1 MEWVNQRTCFFICQ
15 NSDRVPRLCAKLLP
29 RIRALA
35 KKKSSF
41 PVVSWEEFV
50 KEVKEIN
57 KTADEEGVRNVAF
70 YLNESAEVKE
80 NLVQH
85 TWMHYNFELAPSS
98 PTHRLKMK
106 SSGFNS
112 VTRYLLFRQFWN
124 PVQNTCSVYSFPD
137 QIPNPICVSCCQWFV
152 TAPFSSP
159 RTYFSNTY
167 VCRLLKAFFCDAH
180 IPSWGRRGDSLVKVI
195 GIQIIYR
202 FWFHVS

>member
-1 MEWVNQRTCFFICQ
+1 MCFFICQ

-41 PVVSWEEFV
+41 PVVSWEQFV

-57 KTADEEGVRNVAF
+57 KTADEDGVRNVAF

-85 TWMHYNFELAPSS
+85 TWMHYNFELAPSF

-112 VTRYLLFRQFWN
+112 VTRYLLSIQFWN

-137 QIPNPICVSCCQWFV
+137 IPNPICVSCCQWCI
-152 TAPFSSP
+152 TTLISSL
-159 RTYFSNTY
+159 RTYSWNTY
-167 VCRLLKAFFCDAH
+167 VCRLRRAFFSAMHTSPLRGGVGNPYEGDRDARH
-180 IPSWGRRGDSLVKVI
+180 LD
-195 GIQIIYR
+195 
-202 FWFHVS
+202 

>member
-1 MEWVNQRTCFFICQ
+1 MLTKEHVCVCVCVCFFFFICQ

-80 NLVQH
+80 NLV
-85 TWMHYNFELAPSS
+85 
-98 PTHRLKMK
+98 
-106 SSGFNS
+106 
-112 VTRYLLFRQFWN
+112 
-124 PVQNTCSVYSFPD
+124 
-137 QIPNPICVSCCQWFV
+137 
-152 TAPFSSP
+152 
-159 RTYFSNTY
+159 
-167 VCRLLKAFFCDAH
+167 
-180 IPSWGRRGDSLVKVI
+180 
-195 GIQIIYR
+195 
-202 FWFHVS
+202 